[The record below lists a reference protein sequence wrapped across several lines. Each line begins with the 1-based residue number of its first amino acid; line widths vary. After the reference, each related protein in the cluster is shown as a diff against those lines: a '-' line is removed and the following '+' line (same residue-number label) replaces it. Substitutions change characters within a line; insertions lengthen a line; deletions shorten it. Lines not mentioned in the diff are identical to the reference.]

1 MYTQSILI
9 LAEAALA
16 DNDLN
21 GAKSLLKTLLTL
33 VRNHPMATDIND
45 QLEGRYN
52 GGDKGYPNCSEY
64 RVAASSEDE
73 FRGGLVLDR
82 QAPHLISVLYH
93 EIFSIIHSLCI
104 RGVFCSRL
112 MNIVLILRNNWM
124 STLVNSPV
132 NLG

>member
-52 GGDKGYPNCSEY
+52 GGIKNILTVRNTGWLNLRRMNSEADLCSTV
-64 RVAASSEDE
+64 R
-73 FRGGLVLDR
+73 
-82 QAPHLISVLYH
+82 HLI
-93 EIFSIIHSLCI
+93 
-104 RGVFCSRL
+104 
-112 MNIVLILRNNWM
+112 
-124 STLVNSPV
+124 
-132 NLG
+132 